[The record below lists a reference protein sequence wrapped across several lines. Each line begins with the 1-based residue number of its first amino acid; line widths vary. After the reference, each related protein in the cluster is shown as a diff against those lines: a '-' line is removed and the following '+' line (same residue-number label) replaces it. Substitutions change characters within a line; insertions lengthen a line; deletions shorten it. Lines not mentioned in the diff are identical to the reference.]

1 MNIKI
6 YIVHATALTSDCI
19 VNIPHIKNN
28 VNSFYKKNQ
37 KISKFFIFLN
47 FNQISHQLYIHKAKQ
62 HTKKDLKH
70 FYALS
75 LFEN

>member
-1 MNIKI
+1 MST
-6 YIVHATALTSDCI
+6 VFT
-19 VNIPHIKNN
+19 
-28 VNSFYKKNQ
+28 KKNQ

-62 HTKKDLKH
+62 HTKKDLKY
-70 FYALS
+70 FYVLS